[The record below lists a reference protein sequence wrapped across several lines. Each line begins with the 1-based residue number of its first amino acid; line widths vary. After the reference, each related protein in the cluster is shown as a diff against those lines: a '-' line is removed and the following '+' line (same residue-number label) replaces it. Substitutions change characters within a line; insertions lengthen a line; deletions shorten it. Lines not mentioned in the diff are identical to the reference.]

1 NRGKERQDIVDARL
15 KERKAGGLKLHV
27 PLALLGL
34 QLQFLRS
41 YVQLAPLRLLSLRDN
56 CCPFLSRS
64 LRQVLDRAVDD
75 AACAGFGATFSFV
88 VGPARLDTTST
99 GARGSAA

>member
-15 KERKAGGLKLHV
+15 KERKAGGLKLHI

-34 QLQFLRS
+34 QLQFLR
-41 YVQLAPLRLLSLRDN
+41 
-56 CCPFLSRS
+56 SRS

-88 VGPARLDTTST
+88 LGPARLDTIST